1 MVRGTVQIRI
11 TLALITV
18 LTLGVAT
25 AASARPAFMG
35 LDTPVGRSDCI
46 ATAISGDG
54 CGNRCE
60 PDWDPCGGAGIG
72 DFTCG

>member
-1 MVRGTVQIRI
+1 MRIRTTTSLI
-11 TLALITV
+11 IGLA
-18 LTLGVAT
+18 LGVAT

-54 CGNRCE
+54 FGDRCDA
-60 PDWDPCGGAGIG
+60 DWDP
-72 DFTCG
+72 